1 MYWIG
6 KFNGERR
13 VGRVY
18 STRST
23 KEFQKVKKS
32 RGIYC
37 ILKIPQEEIEIDE
50 IHVYSTGPQL
60 VRVQKP
66 GSWPPRD

>member
-6 KFNGERR
+6 KFNGEIR

-18 STRST
+18 STRSI
-23 KEFQKVKKS
+23 KEFQKVRS
-32 RGIYC
+32 LAVF
-37 ILKIPQEEIEIDE
+37 ILKIPQDEIEIDE

-66 GSWPPRD
+66 GSWTPRD